1 MHSSNTPWTAIV
13 LGLLIGLGGLWMSM
27 RVWRGKPITRWA
39 GKRGFPNEMTWAYV
53 GLLPASGLFLFGV
66 LAGAASTGIH
76 GTSGATSVLCWTIT
90 LVALA
95 ACLLC
100 LTILFALLIRP
111 SLTTSILRPIV
122 PPHLRSE

>member
-1 MHSSNTPWTAIV
+1 
-13 LGLLIGLGGLWMSM
+13 MSM
-27 RVWRGKPITRWA
+27 RVWKGKPITRWA
-39 GKRGFPNEMTWAYV
+39 GKQQLPKEMIWAYV

-76 GTSGATSVLCWTIT
+76 GTSGAISVLCWTIT
-90 LVALA
+90 LVALT

-100 LTILFALLIRP
+100 LAILFALLVRP
-111 SLTTSILRPIV
+111 SLTRGILRPIV